1 MRLDH
6 LLSTEIQGAGFR
18 VRCRPRPDGPAS
30 VGLLVWKRSV
40 ALVWYGHAFGFPDR
54 HRAFGSG
61 VGPPYRVPS
70 VPLVGF
76 AGSGSGRGGG
86 LRTGEWTRA
95 RKILFLFTVFSDE
108 LLLVEVLFFVLIV
121 L

>member
-6 LLSTEIQGAGFR
+6 LLSTEIQGA
-18 VRCRPRPDGPAS
+18 VCARCRPPGRMGPAS

-61 VGPPYRVPS
+61 IGSPYRVPS

-95 RKILFLFTVFSDE
+95 RKIFFSC
-108 LLLVEVLFFVLIV
+108 LLFFRTNFFL
-121 L
+121 

>member
-1 MRLDH
+1 M
-6 LLSTEIQGAGFR
+6 
-18 VRCRPRPDGPAS
+18 
-30 VGLLVWKRSV
+30 
-40 ALVWYGHAFGFPDR
+40 WYGHAFGFPDR

-61 VGPPYRVPS
+61 AVRHTGSRPS
-70 VPLVGF
+70 PLVGF

>member
-1 MRLDH
+1 M
-6 LLSTEIQGAGFR
+6 
-18 VRCRPRPDGPAS
+18 
-30 VGLLVWKRSV
+30 GLLVWKRSV

-61 VGPPYRVPS
+61 IGSPYRVPS

-76 AGSGSGRGGG
+76 AGSGSGSGGG

>member
-1 MRLDH
+1 M
-6 LLSTEIQGAGFR
+6 
-18 VRCRPRPDGPAS
+18 
-30 VGLLVWKRSV
+30 GLLVWKRSV

-61 VGPPYRVPS
+61 AVRHTGSRPSPWWGFGFGFRSWWWFENWRVDAS
-70 VPLVGF
+70 KKDSFLVYC
-76 AGSGSGRGGG
+76 
-86 LRTGEWTRA
+86 
-95 RKILFLFTVFSDE
+95 FSDE

>member
-6 LLSTEIQGAGFR
+6 LLSTEIQGA
-18 VRCRPRPDGPAS
+18 VAS

-61 VGPPYRVPS
+61 AVRHTGSRPSPWWGSRVRVP
-70 VPLVGF
+70 VV
-76 AGSGSGRGGG
+76 
-86 LRTGEWTRA
+86 
-95 RKILFLFTVFSDE
+95 V
-108 LLLVEVLFFVLIV
+108 VV
-121 L
+121 